1 MEMAMALQN
10 GDTGSEF
17 SRLED
22 RLEESTSFHDW
33 NGVSWA
39 VLFSHADAPCS
50 RLSARARAEGAASTE
65 NADAGDHTGFSMV
78 GIAG

>member
-17 SRLED
+17 S